1 MTKRKAI
8 GYKRV
13 STEEQEKYGNGLATQ
28 DAMIREYC
36 QDNDIELLE
45 MFNEGATS
53 GKSKIEVRREWEKA
67 MAFLDD
73 PANDC
78 HILIVYSADRISRIN
93 WIKQKII
100 HEFKEAGR
108 EIVAITQPDIMS
120 DNPELKLL
128 SEILGALSDY
138 EASKTVAKMKDGIT
152 EKAKRGEHATGSVPT
167 GYKSVLVNGKKQL
180 QVHEEEK
187 EIIELIF
194 QLRDENKYSFYKIA
208 NHLNDIGHRPKR
220 SKSGKWRNTSVQYI
234 YENPKYKGI
243 YTFSREG
250 EETIVRENEALR
262 ILQ

>member
-1 MTKRKAI
+1 MKKAI

-28 DAMIREYC
+28 DAMIRQYC
-36 QDNDIELLE
+36 EDNDVELLE
-45 MFNEGATS
+45 IFNEGATS

-67 MAFLDD
+67 MNFLDTHD
-73 PANDC
+73 DC
-78 HILIVYSADRISRIN
+78 DTLIVYSADRISRIN

-152 EKAKRGEHATGSVPT
+152 EKAKRGEHASGSIPT
-167 GYKSVLVNGKKQL
+167 GYKSVLVNGKKTIEKD
-180 QVHEEEK
+180 EEAVEVV
-187 EIIELIF
+187 ELIF
-194 QLRDENKYSFYKIA
+194 QLRTEMHYSFYKIA
-208 NHLNDIGHRPKR
+208 EHLNAIGHRPKR

-234 YENPKYKGI
+234 YNNPKYKGI
-243 YTFSREG
+243 YTFQRDG
-250 EETIVRENEALR
+250 EEAIVVENEALR